1 MDEKE
6 AKEKIR
12 ELLEDIKKK
21 NILVVVEG
29 IKDKRSLAEFGIIRV
44 KTLTKPLFEIAE
56 EIAADEKEIILLV
69 DLDAEGRK
77 LYHSLSTDLQK
88 LGVKINN
95 KLREIVYKTPLRH
108 IEGLASY
115 LSKD

>member
-21 NILVVVEG
+21 NSLVIVEG
-29 IKDKRSLAEFGIIRV
+29 VKDKRSLAEFGIMRV
-44 KTLTKPLFEIAE
+44 KTLTKPLFEIVE
-56 EIAADEKEIILLV
+56 EIASTEKEIVLLV

-77 LYHSLSTDLQK
+77 IYHSLSTDLQK
-88 LGVKINN
+88 HAVKINN
-95 KLREIVYKTPLRH
+95 KLRELLYKTPLRH